1 MKLPTPRWWY
11 VREGRPGP
19 VLHLL
24 LKPLSWAW
32 TAATAR
38 RLARGRPVDPGVP
51 VICVGNVTLGG
62 TGKTPVVA
70 ALARRLT
77 DAACKPAILSRGY
90 GGSLKGPVR
99 VDPSRHSAEEVGDE
113 PLMLA
118 AALPDVPVWVSRDRV
133 KGARAA
139 AGAGASVI
147 LMDDGHQNPALSK
160 TLSLVV
166 SDGET
171 RDGEWP
177 LGDGGVFPAGPLR
190 EPLAAGLVRADAV
203 ILLLP
208 SDLAAPDPDLA
219 AAFSGPPLLTARL
232 VPEGP
237 PPPGPQVGFA
247 GVGKP
252 WKVERALRAAGCELV
267 DFAAFPDHAP
277 WTPARLRALEA
288 LASAHGAGLVTTSKD
303 WVRLPPAWRDRVKPW
318 PVRAVFDDPAA
329 LDAVLSRTKS
339 GRSASGAGALREVP
353 GG

>member
-19 VLHLL
+19 ILHLL

-32 TAATAR
+32 AAATAR
-38 RLARGRPVDPGVP
+38 RIARGRPVDPGVP
-51 VICVGNVTLGG
+51 VVCVGNFTLGG

-70 ALARRLT
+70 ALASRLAAMGRR
-77 DAACKPAILSRGY
+77 PAILSRGY
-90 GGSLKGPVR
+90 GGSLEGPVR
-99 VDPSRHSAEEVGDE
+99 VDPSRHAASEVGDE

-118 AALPDVPVWVSRDRV
+118 AALPGVTVWVARDRV
-133 KGARAA
+133 AGSLAAVRGGAD
-139 AGAGASVI
+139 VI
-147 LMDDGHQNPALSK
+147 LLDDGHQNPALRK

-190 EPLAAGLVRADAV
+190 EPLAAGLSRADAV

-208 SDLAAPDPDLA
+208 ADLPAPDPDLVA
-219 AAFSGPPLLTARL
+219 ALSGPPLLVARL

-237 PPPGPQVGFA
+237 PPSGPQVGFA

-252 WKVERALRAAGCELV
+252 WKVERALRAAGCDLV

-277 WTPARLRALEA
+277 WTPARLDALEA
-288 LASAHGAGLVTTSKD
+288 LAGAHGAGLVTTSKD
-303 WVRLPPAWRDRVKPW
+303 WVRLPPAWRDRVAPW
-318 PVRAVFDDPAA
+318 PVLAKFTDPAQ
-329 LDAVLSRTKS
+329 LDALLDGLPR
-339 GRSASGAGALREVP
+339 A
-353 GG
+353 

>member
-24 LKPLSWAW
+24 LTPLSWIWA
-32 TAATAR
+32 AATAR
-38 RLARGRPVDPGVP
+38 RIARGRAADPGIP
-51 VICVGNVTLGG
+51 VICVGNLTLGG

-70 ALARRLT
+70 ALARRLAET
-77 DAACKPAILSRGY
+77 GWKPAILSRGY
-90 GGSLKGPVR
+90 GGSLRGPVR
-99 VDPSRHSAEEVGDE
+99 IDPRSHPAEAVGDE

-118 AALPDVPVWVSRDRV
+118 QALPGISVWISRDR
-133 KGARAA
+133 A
-139 AGAGASVI
+139 AGALAAAVEGADVI
-147 LMDDGHQNPALSK
+147 LLDDGHQNSSVRK

-190 EPLAAGLVRADAV
+190 EPLAAGLSRADAV

-208 SDLAAPDPDLA
+208 ADLEAPDPDLVA
-219 AAFSGPPLLTARL
+219 TLSGPCLLTARL
-232 VPEGP
+232 VPEGAP
-237 PPPGPQVGFA
+237 PAGPQVGFA

-252 WKVERALRAAGCELV
+252 WKVERALRAAGCDLV

-277 WTPARLRALEA
+277 WTRARLKALDE
-288 LASAHGAGLVTTSKD
+288 LAKAHGAGLVTTSKD
-303 WVRLPPAWRDRVKPW
+303 WVRLPPAWREKVTAW
-318 PVRAVFDDPAA
+318 PVQAVFESPAGVDA
-329 LDAVLSRTKS
+329 LLERLP
-339 GRSASGAGALREVP
+339 RPGA
-353 GG
+353 